1 MNTTIRSKPIKK
13 KPIVASRKYAV
24 DDLPRELIHKLYKIL
39 CQVFGGYSRSYFE
52 QHILRRAGETQ
63 VKVLYGA
70 NQQVAGFI
78 SYGVEQHNIGDEI
91 HAIFDGGVVVD
102 LDYSGGSQA
111 LALTAFGFALQ
122 YKLRHPT
129 HKLGAFLKATTPI
142 MYHHLASVGPV
153 FPHPDNPTP
162 PSTLALI
169 QELSRQRG
177 YDCSEENPWLFPAPK
192 NVKFLH
198 GHRLH
203 KHCNSKYKEFFLQ
216 QNPGYLDGDL
226 LLVYMPLDFLSMT
239 HSIWTTLK
247 RSTSFFSHRFKK

>member
-1 MNTTIRSKPIKK
+1 MNATARTIPKK
-13 KPIVASRKYAV
+13 KKAIVASRKYAV
-24 DDLPRELIHKLYKIL
+24 DDVPRELINKLYKIL
-39 CQVFGGYSRSYFE
+39 CQVFEGYSRRYFE

-78 SYGVEQHNIGDEI
+78 SYGVMQHNIQGEI

-102 LDYSGGSQA
+102 LEYSGGGKE

-129 HKLGAFLKATTPI
+129 HKLGAFLKATTPT
-142 MYHHLASVGPV
+142 MYHLLATSGPMY
-153 FPHPDNPTP
+153 PHPDTPTP
-162 PSTLALI
+162 SSILALV

-177 YDCSEENPWLFPAPK
+177 YNCSEENPWLFPAPK
-192 NVKFLH
+192 NVKFLY

-203 KHCNSKYKEFFLQ
+203 KHTNSRYKKYFLE

-226 LLVYMPLDFLSMT
+226 LLAYMPLDFLSMT
-239 HSIWTTLK
+239 QSIWTTFK
-247 RSTSFFSHRFKK
+247 RSRSFFSGRFKK